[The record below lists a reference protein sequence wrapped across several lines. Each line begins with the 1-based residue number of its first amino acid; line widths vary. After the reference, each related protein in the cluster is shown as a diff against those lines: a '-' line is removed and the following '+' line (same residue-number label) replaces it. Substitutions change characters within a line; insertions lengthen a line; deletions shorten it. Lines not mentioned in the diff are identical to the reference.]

1 MSIPLLSGFA
11 PLAPRYDAVILDL
24 WGVVH
29 NGREIFPAAADCMA
43 HMRGA
48 GLKLA
53 LLSNAP
59 RRSSRIA
66 EQLRDFGV
74 ERSSY
79 DVIVTSGDLT
89 YEALAAEAT
98 SATFRFGRTYYH
110 LGPARD
116 DGLLD
121 GLPYRELPAMEDA
134 DFILNTG
141 LFDDTSETTA
151 DYAGRL
157 RDAAARGQ
165 PMVCVN
171 PDLSV
176 MRREVELPCA
186 GALAQAYEEAG
197 GETAYFGKP
206 HQVAYD
212 ACFERLG
219 VADTSR
225 VIVFGDSLHTDIAG
239 ATRAGLDAIF
249 VASGIHAA
257 ELGAAPGE
265 TPDAARIDRFF
276 AQRLESPD
284 PRVVGVM
291 GGLSW

>member
-11 PLAPRYDAVILDL
+11 PLAPRYDAAILDL

-29 NGREIFPAAADCMA
+29 NGRKIFPAAADCMA
-43 HMRGA
+43 RMRGA
-48 GLKLA
+48 RLKLA

-59 RRSSRIA
+59 RPSSRVA
-66 EQLRDFGV
+66 EQLGGFGV
-74 ERSSY
+74 DRGSY

-89 YEALAAEAT
+89 LEALTAEAT
-98 SATFRFGRTYYH
+98 RGTFRFGRTYYH

-121 GLPYRELPAMEDA
+121 DLPYRELPAIEDA

-141 LFDDTSETTA
+141 LFDDTAETPA
-151 DYAGRL
+151 DYDRRL
-157 RDAAARGQ
+157 REAAARRQ

-171 PDLSV
+171 PDLTV
-176 MRREVELPCA
+176 MRGEVELPCA
-186 GALAQAYEEAG
+186 GALAQAYENVG

-206 HQVAYD
+206 HRVAYD
-212 ACFERLG
+212 ACLERLG
-219 VADTSR
+219 VPDPSR

-239 ATRAGLDAIF
+239 AAGAGLDAIF

-265 TPDAARIDRFF
+265 TPDAGRIARFAARF
-276 AQRLESPD
+276 LESQD
-284 PRVVGVM
+284 HRVLGVM
-291 GGLSW
+291 NGLSW

>member
-11 PLAPRYDAVILDL
+11 PLAPRYDAAILDL

-29 NGREIFPAAADCMA
+29 NGREIFPAAADCME

-59 RRSSRIA
+59 RRSSRVA
-66 EQLRDFGV
+66 EQLRGFGV
-74 ERSSY
+74 ERGSY

-89 YEALAAEAT
+89 LEALEAEAT
-98 SATFRFGRTYYH
+98 CGTFRFGRTFYH
-110 LGPARD
+110 LGPSRD

-121 GLPYRELPAMEDA
+121 DLPYRELPAIEEA

-141 LFDDTSETTA
+141 LFDDTAETPA
-151 DYAGRL
+151 DYDRRL
-157 RDAAARGQ
+157 REAAARRQ

-171 PDLSV
+171 PDLTV
-176 MRREVELPCA
+176 MRGEVELPCA
-186 GALAQAYEEAG
+186 GALAQAYEEVG

-206 HQVAYD
+206 YQVAYD
-212 ACFERLG
+212 ACLERLG
-219 VADTSR
+219 VRDPSR

-239 ATRAGLDAIF
+239 AAGAGLDAIF

-257 ELGAAPGE
+257 DLAAAPGE
-265 TPDAARIDRFF
+265 TPDAGRIAGFIARHLAGQD
-276 AQRLESPD
+276 QQ
-284 PRVVGVM
+284 VVGVM
-291 GGLSW
+291 RGLIW

>member
-1 MSIPLLSGFA
+1 MTIPLLSGFA
-11 PLAPRYDAVILDL
+11 ALAPRYDAAILDL

-43 HMRGA
+43 RMRGA

-59 RRSSRIA
+59 RPSNRVA
-66 EQLRDFGV
+66 EQLRGFGV
-74 ERSSY
+74 ERGSY

-89 YEALAAEAT
+89 LEALSGEARRG
-98 SATFRFGRTYYH
+98 TFRFGRTYYH

-116 DGLLD
+116 DGLLVD
-121 GLPYRELPAMEDA
+121 LPYRELPAIEDA

-141 LFDDTSETTA
+141 LFDDTAETAA
-151 DYAGRL
+151 DYDGRL
-157 RDAAARGQ
+157 RAAAARRQ

-171 PDLSV
+171 PDLTV
-176 MRREVELPCA
+176 MRGETELPCA
-186 GALAQAYEEAG
+186 GALAQAYEDVG

-212 ACFERLG
+212 ACLERLG
-219 VADTSR
+219 VRDPSR
-225 VIVFGDSLHTDIAG
+225 VIVFGDSLRTDIAG
-239 ATRAGLDAIF
+239 AEGAGLDAIF

-257 ELGAAPGE
+257 ELGTVPGE
-265 TPDAARIDRFF
+265 TPDARRVARFV
-276 AQRLESPD
+276 ESQGYA
-284 PRVVGVM
+284 VVGVM
-291 GGLSW
+291 NGLIW